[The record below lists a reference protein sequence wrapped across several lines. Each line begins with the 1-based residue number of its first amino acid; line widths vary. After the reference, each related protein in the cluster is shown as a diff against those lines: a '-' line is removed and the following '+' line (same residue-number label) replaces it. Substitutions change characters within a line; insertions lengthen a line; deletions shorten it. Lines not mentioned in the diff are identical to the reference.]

1 MGEAPSVTG
10 VAGTAALLV
19 GLLGVAV
26 LVALAAERLRVPG
39 AVALVAFG
47 AGTAAIH
54 PVALPFHFGDAL
66 LFIFLPPL
74 IFEAAWAIDPGALR
88 RTAGRIALLA
98 LPGVVLVA
106 GATGFGIALS
116 GQLPLVPAILLG
128 AIVSATD

>member
-1 MGEAPSVTG
+1 MGVEGASVTG
-10 VAGTAALLV
+10 VAGTATILV

-26 LVALAAERLRVPG
+26 LVALAAERLRVPS

-54 PVALPFHFGDAL
+54 PVPLPFHFGDAL

-74 IFEAAWAIDPGALR
+74 IFEAAWAIDPGSLR
-88 RTAGRIALLA
+88 RAALRIALLA

-106 GATGFGIALS
+106 GSIGFGVALT
-116 GQLPLVPAILLG
+116 GQPPPAG
-128 AIVSATD
+128 GGPR